1 MNDELKSLFEF
12 ASSHIDLG
20 NYEEFVANMSTTE
33 NRKSFYDFATN
44 YGLDLGDYD
53 AYENA
58 LKKKELGDPAT
69 MDMEAARETFGEDFF
84 TSVLAGQEDVS
95 PKAADDAFKAY
106 SRLRVG
112 EELLAPVI
120 DRAKEVA
127 PKAWEI
133 AGNIEIPEVE
143 VSSNPEI
150 NQKLVED
157 AELSGFSKS
166 DQTTLRM
173 VKGSSVF
180 KTAFQKNPRRFIS
193 EKGLELLQNIVRNK
207 QREEQQATKAREDYF
222 GAAPT
227 GGLEFGVYEAQ
238 QRGIAGS
245 NEMVGKV
252 LTPFDD
258 QLSDASNILSY
269 YKENYDEAVDIAAR
283 VKKGIDVSNEE
294 KDLLRSMTGLE
305 ELIPV
310 AQQFISIYDD
320 GTKLLQAQALTPKEA
335 RQYSDFVQ
343 KASKL
348 SDIIGEVPDWL
359 VGGLDAF
366 SRSGT
371 GSIIAAGVN
380 YLSSG
385 NPDFTSLE
393 ELRRDEDGNL
403 VGVDAPVASTVATMG
418 GVMMDFA
425 VAKGMTEG
433 LAVTARV
440 TGLTRG
446 FNTMLGSLST
456 GARVPFIADLTNT
469 MNAVRA
475 TAQDIAI
482 IEGVSTET
490 AIAAAI
496 EQTPKAARYFD
507 LFAKGKGVLTQSAEF
522 AAFESY
528 AKFGEQLKSASMGGD
543 FNAWEVLAAIP
554 EGAVTGAVIGQT
566 KIFGDKIFKRG
577 PVTLSAAK
585 RKRYLSEVDDA
596 YQELKFKYSA
606 GVIGK
611 DQAQMM
617 ARQIAKQE
625 AAAIDIALNRV
636 TLPGADVMAG
646 FNSAVL
652 EGAAFA
658 FVSAGIHGEPLT
670 GESIMDSIEFIL
682 MMKYGGKGMQ
692 YFKLG
697 ANAMTDPKSRAQLA
711 QRINAAW
718 ESGLSQQYTE
728 AKTAAEKQAAASE
741 AFKQISNIYS
751 DAQIL
756 GGEAAKNS
764 LAKRAEVVNQI
775 NETTD
780 RIIITTEGL
789 LENVSNG
796 GGQELRDAFEYA
808 SEVVDAGGEITLEA
822 MDKALDAAKLMLAD
836 AKAMPTEAEGGSI
849 SAEHKDIVIKVIDN
863 WINKLSNY
871 EGTYVDVRSVDAK
884 TTSVSTTVSQKNR
897 REVSTGF
904 RGTRRLLDGAEA
916 EVRDAD
922 GNLLGTARLTRDKS
936 NGQIIVRGQS
946 NRLKANESLKKI
958 KFLGSVLGDN
968 GELIGLKY
976 EVTSGKNETPYELM
990 FKAEANGDHL
1000 FDVAVFEAQK
1010 VRGRVSRAE
1019 VVFSTTESVEFGP
1032 ETVEREFINSPQV
1045 GVVAGRTVDGREFE
1059 LPQEYGSFNHGNRK
1073 YAVLGG
1079 QEVDIEA
1086 KARYLFP
1093 IKNKKQL
1100 ANAMQTIEAL
1110 HKQALANGNYV
1121 VVFQK
1126 QSEVVEKARELS
1138 NDQAPA
1144 NVGAFYH
1151 EATNTQY
1158 ISLEGINE
1166 VFHEAG
1172 HTDLLKLRE
1181 ANPFAYNALTAQISE
1196 LFLPTRSH
1204 SEGTRDSGKEVS
1216 YMTWAAKR
1224 YGVNKPLA
1232 ELYDEASAEFLRD
1245 VKLGK
1250 IKLNKGLR
1258 NTMAQLANGAE
1269 GKPSI
1274 NLDVTS
1280 IPKIEDLVG
1289 QNQASIVEGRGM
1301 TFDRET
1307 GDVIFDSLVAQNK
1320 ELWGGVKFSLEEQA
1334 KATKERQ
1341 EFKAWFGN
1349 SKAVEADGTPT
1360 VWGHM
1365 TRAKFDTFE
1374 RRNAGIFL
1382 FKLTGEMSAGIS
1394 EWEMLYRDIMPTSN
1408 DRVIYENVTK
1418 PGEETKFEIRKVEGD
1433 ELVATASSLQE
1444 AKDFTFTWNDSY
1456 SVVPLF
1462 VKAEKPL
1469 DYENPSPNFVKEFAD
1484 AFVARFEPTLKDG
1497 SDYYDSILR
1506 TMGDSTPAKSA
1517 EDLRAQGETYGK
1529 RILDGSWQ
1537 VIELADEIIQKMG
1550 YDSYYVEEFGIKNLA
1565 VFNADQ
1571 MKSTFNKEF
1580 NPNDLRFSI
1589 IGEVGAY
1596 MQPEKLE
1603 LLDKAKVMRGV
1614 GNTAEEIWAA
1624 TGWMFDADGKW
1635 KSEVDDSGAV
1645 LRPDWNQ
1652 KRSVKKSDLS
1662 EAEWK
1667 ELYSLRRA
1675 VEMDAQGTVKLTQA
1689 QLDRINALEN
1699 RLTTKKSL
1707 REVLDF
1713 PVLFQMYPELENT
1726 VFESELLSGGTLG
1739 YYNPGI
1745 NKLVLHSKLRPE
1757 MALSVMLH
1765 EVQHGIQRQ
1774 EGFATGGNQGTWK
1787 YILDSYKN
1795 FSTNIYAVDRYKG
1808 KVFTEA
1814 ELDAEIANLGKE
1826 IQSET
1831 RTANK
1836 YIKSLRSQLDSAIKR
1851 NASPSS
1857 IKNISLEITREE
1869 AKYQDAIGKLN
1880 DRVNQYK
1887 QAKVDLAAEREKV
1900 WGPAFRMVTD
1910 LKAKGLGSFDIYQR
1924 LLGEIEAR
1932 NVQTRAKTGDR
1943 TKIFTATADVAY
1955 SDAVVYGQGESVK
1968 KPLRWSLTEAEGGV
1982 LKQRNNDE
1990 LLGLIPQKQRVFGKN
2005 MPTLDSKPRRVTAAS
2020 GELFSEY
2027 VARVG
2032 PGEKELLANK
2042 ANMTPEKIS
2051 EVVSQAFE
2059 QAIKEASYGD
2069 PKLEADLRAKAKK
2082 FNITIPD
2089 ASFVHRS
2096 LNEATTNERFWYEVS
2111 ADKFIKLFGN
2121 EFTPK
2126 EIHQI
2131 IKLVGATSPRT
2142 GPLENFR
2149 RSISAFALHLQGK
2162 PIDTT
2167 ILIDKTVTEALFSD
2181 EFSGD
2186 AALKITNFADTFA
2199 YIAGLTNRA
2208 PLSTNDVWVNWL
2220 FKSNAENAFAGNTD
2234 LYDMVSRWFIN
2245 TTKAVNESLPSGAE
2259 PLQPWQ
2265 LQALLWTR
2273 GRIETNKAE
2282 DGDDM
2287 ASVFDVIERQMAD
2300 AGIDMP
2306 NGEFTREIMLR
2317 EELPILLS
2325 PMIQSQ
2331 YDAKTALVA
2340 AETGSDRLV
2349 LMERAASKA
2358 KEFGVSDKLIERH
2371 ITGPLARIER
2381 EFRSMIGTKAS
2392 DSIIRKHDPNVSSQ
2406 KRSVVSYLMNAIHTS
2421 VSTASRIKLDAYEYV
2436 KGDGGVRV
2444 SIPLAHFVQSGRAMN
2459 AVEANVFMQTI
2470 GLGLGEGKYELN
2482 RFEVAKTGQESNAV
2496 GVLFEGTA
2504 LEPDQLASLSSMLD
2518 VKMNVRNVPNGT
2530 FVEISERGSVDPA
2543 VYGEVIE
2550 GLGISAYKF
2559 VPLYHE
2565 SQGAEVSRKSLN
2577 QSIREL
2583 AKSSQDGLK
2592 SEGSKRNWEQRVSKI
2607 EKTVNI
2613 LKDIKREADAS
2624 ARDHLKSL
2632 YKMSTEDSRTE
2643 LSQSNMAK
2651 AIDAVRE
2658 QMIKEGHNPSRLK
2671 FSLIDPPRIHEENV
2685 SDFADA
2691 DLRMTKA
2698 NMLRAARSSEY
2709 RTKWIERNVD
2719 KALREIEDSSRPWKD
2734 AMRELG
2740 RERAYKVFRNKWGA
2754 DGMVREAYAEVY
2766 EKIFAD
2772 ISADEYAGFSDA
2784 IAVRRIGAIFKS
2796 WVEKIETNQSNIE
2809 TNNFMIEMLEAQL
2822 SVETDRDAKKAL
2834 RRQIS
2839 DLTKDNRRMADA
2851 NDVMTDKVFK
2861 YKDHYTDGVAGLEVK
2876 YTDPKNK
2883 VSEGWDDA
2891 VAMATAKFQY
2901 LDEMYKNTLFRDF
2914 SNDSARI
2921 EGKINDYFSETRKLL
2936 DMLHSEGILT
2946 DARLEGMDGID
2957 YTRIEYMN
2965 YVLTEF
2971 LADDVVSQASS
2982 AEAEQYIKGLN
2993 YGSTSKPFVNPEH
3006 DMATMISN
3014 AHRAIFEN
3022 RAKRAML
3029 GAFIEH
3035 AQVYGYDSQTYIKP
3049 LVPGE
3054 SNPGYESMSY
3064 YDAGQRVEVLVRRDL
3079 YDSYKSPARPAV
3091 APFQFTNNLL
3101 KSLATG
3107 VNPRFAIKN
3116 YLRDN
3121 LYAAMF
3127 TTHFD
3132 MKDGLGRG
3140 FLPITLARAFKASSK
3155 GMAEYIR
3162 DRKGVEK
3169 DAIIRMATEQGFFFD
3184 GLIRQGIEAGRDNPY
3199 GDIKVSQAGQ
3209 TEKAGLWSKG
3219 FSAVKEILS
3228 ASEYGMRVAI
3238 LKNSFEMSQA
3248 KFMEQNGRKPN
3259 AAETEQMMVDAVYE
3273 ARSFIDFSKGGRT
3286 AKMIDAY
3293 VPYFNAAVQGTVNAM
3308 RGVKN
3313 DPLMF
3318 SYKASQY
3325 VGAKSMFYM
3334 WNTGMMFKLM
3344 ANLLMDS
3351 DEELAKE
3358 YETLAEDMR
3367 FDYLTIDPMEM
3378 ENNQI
3383 LMIPVKQKKDEK
3395 FMTIKFP
3402 TPPELAPI
3410 NVATEALMK
3419 NALGDQ
3425 TMTDEGEARELLRGL
3440 SGLFII
3446 PDATSSPLIKGS
3458 IAALFNYDTFMMR
3471 NIDRDDIVP
3480 GLNYAPERDNKAFYV
3495 AANAIN
3501 KVPVLSNID
3510 WMNSPKRLQSAFYS
3524 FLPQSNTFVNLSS
3537 RVVDFGLAKLL
3548 DQPPL
3553 EKRSNWNDFIGIVD
3567 ARRNISS
3574 AFNADL
3580 IDREA
3585 NSVQYKIDAD
3595 VKSATLNA
3603 IKDKSPSQIKFSDGI
3618 DALTKYVE
3626 SSNLSE
3632 EQKSRAVLTYS
3643 KVIISKMLPDG
3654 AYGLSNLESEEG
3666 LARVIFNI
3674 KQINEDR
3681 AREIW
3686 TSLNQAGLL
3695 TDRVAGEFLRIQE
3708 AQDAKDKERQ

>member
-12 ASSHIDLG
+12 ASSYIDLG
-20 NYEEFVANMSTTE
+20 SYDEFVTNMGTTE
-33 NRKSFYDFATN
+33 SRKSFYDFAVDM
-44 YGLDLGDYD
+44 GLELGEYD
-53 AYENA
+53 AYEAA
-58 LKKKELGDPAT
+58 LKKKELGAPAT
-69 MDMEAARETFGEDFF
+69 MDMEVARENFGEDFF
-84 TSVLAGQEDVS
+84 SSVLAGQEDVS
-95 PKAADDAFKAY
+95 PRAADDAFKAY

-112 EELLAPVI
+112 SELLTPVVN
-120 DRAKEVA
+120 RAKEIA
-127 PKAWEI
+127 PKAFEV
-133 AGNIEIPEVE
+133 AGQIDLEEVA
-143 VSSNPEI
+143 VSSNPEV
-150 NQKLVED
+150 NAKLIED
-157 AELSGFSKS
+157 AELSGFAKN

-173 VKGSSVF
+173 VKNSDVF
-180 KTAFQKNPRRFIS
+180 RRAFQKNPKRFLS
-193 EKGLELLQNIVRNK
+193 EKGLGLLSNIVRNRK
-207 QREEQQATKAREDYF
+207 NEERANQKAREDYF

-227 GGLEFGVYEAQ
+227 GSLEYGVYEFG
-238 QRGIAGS
+238 QRDIAGS
-245 NEMVGKV
+245 NEIVSKV
-252 LTPFDD
+252 LNPFDN
-258 QLSDASNILSY
+258 QLYDATNILSY
-269 YKENYDEAVDIAAR
+269 YQENYDEAVDIASR
-283 VKKGIDVSNEE
+283 VKKGLEVSNDE
-294 KDLLRSMTGLE
+294 KGLLRSMTGLE
-305 ELIPV
+305 ELVPV
-310 AQQFISIYDD
+310 AQQFVGIYDD
-320 GTKLLQAQALTPKEA
+320 GTKLLQAQAMTPKEA
-335 RQYSDFVQ
+335 RQYAEFLQ
-343 KASKL
+343 KSSKL
-348 SDIIGEVPDWL
+348 TDIIGEVPDWL
-359 VGGLDAF
+359 VSGVDAF

-371 GSIIAAGVN
+371 GQLISAGVN
-380 YLSSG
+380 YLNSG
-385 NPDFTSLE
+385 NPDFVSLD

-403 VGVDAPVASTVATMG
+403 VGIDAPIASTVATMG
-418 GVMMDFA
+418 GVMYDFA
-425 VAKGMTEG
+425 VAKGIVKGAAIGAEF
-433 LAVTARV
+433 

-446 FNTMLGSLST
+446 FNTMLTSLST
-456 GARVPFIADLTNT
+456 SARIPFVADLTNT

-475 TAQDIAI
+475 AAQDIAI
-482 IEGVSTET
+482 IEGVETEA

-496 EQTPKAARYFD
+496 EQTPKAARYLD
-507 LFAKGKGVLTQSAEF
+507 LFAKGKGVITQSAEF

-528 AKFGEQLKSASMGGD
+528 AKFGEQLNVASKGGD
-543 FNAWEVLAAIP
+543 FDAWAVLEAIP
-554 EGAVTGAVIGQT
+554 GGAITGATIGTT

-577 PVTLSAAK
+577 SVTLSAAK
-585 RKRYLSEVDDA
+585 RKKYLSEVDNA
-596 YQELKFKYSA
+596 YQELSFKYAA
-606 GVIGK
+606 GAITK
-611 DQAQMM
+611 DQALMM
-617 ARQIAKQE
+617 SRQIAKQE
-625 AAAIDIALNRV
+625 AKLIDIALDRA
-636 TLPGADVMAG
+636 TLPGADVLAG

-670 GESIMDSIEFIL
+670 ADSIIDSIEFIL
-682 MMKYGGKGMQ
+682 MMKYGGKAMQ
-692 YFKLG
+692 YMKIGG
-697 ANAMTDPKSRAQLA
+697 AAMVDPKSRATLA
-711 QRINAAW
+711 AKVNAAW
-718 ESGLSQQYTE
+718 ESGLSQRYTE
-728 AKTAAEKQAAASE
+728 AKTAAEKRAAASE
-741 AFKQISNIYS
+741 AFKVISNIYS
-751 DAQIL
+751 DAEIL
-756 GGEAAKNS
+756 GGAAASNS
-764 LAKRAEVVNQI
+764 LKKRTEFVNEL

-808 SEVVDAGGEITLEA
+808 SEVMDAGGEIPLEA
-822 MDKALDAAKLMLAD
+822 MEKSLDAAKLMLAD
-836 AKAMPTEAEGGSI
+836 ARSMPTDAEGGSI
-849 SAEHKDIVIKVIDN
+849 SQEHKDIVVKVIDN

-871 EGTYVDVRSVDAK
+871 EGTYIDVRSVDAK
-884 TTSVSTTVSQKNR
+884 TTSISTTISQKNR
-897 REVSTGF
+897 RAVTTGF

-916 EVRDAD
+916 EVRDAN

-936 NGQIIVRGQS
+936 NGQVIVRGQL
-946 NRLKANESLKKI
+946 NRLKANESIKKI
-958 KFLGSVLGDN
+958 KFLGSVVGDN

-976 EVTSGKNETPYELM
+976 EVTSGKNETPYELL

-1000 FDVAVFEAQK
+1000 YDVALFEAQK
-1010 VRGRVSRAE
+1010 IRGRMSRAE
-1019 VVFSTTESVEFGP
+1019 VAFSTTESFEFGP
-1032 ETVEREFINSPQV
+1032 ETVEREFINPPQV
-1045 GVVAGRTVDGREFE
+1045 GIVAGRTVDGRQFE
-1059 LPQEYGSFNHGNRK
+1059 TPAEYGSFNHGKRK

-1079 QEVDIEA
+1079 PEVDIEA
-1086 KARYLFP
+1086 KARYLFAP
-1093 IKNKKQL
+1093 KNKKQL
-1100 ANAMQTIEAL
+1100 SNAMQTIEAL
-1110 HKQALANGNYV
+1110 HKQALENGNYV

-1126 QSEVVEKARELS
+1126 QAEVVEKAKELS
-1138 NDQAPA
+1138 DGNAPN

-1158 ISLEGINE
+1158 VSLEGINE

-1181 ANPFAYNALTAQISE
+1181 ANPFAYDALTSQISE

-1204 SEGTRDSGKEVS
+1204 AEGGRDSGKEIS

-1224 YGVNKPLA
+1224 YGVNKPLS
-1232 ELYDEASAEFLRD
+1232 ELYDEAAAEFLRD

-1250 IKLNKGLR
+1250 IKMDKRLR
-1258 NTMAQLANGAE
+1258 NTMAQLANGE
-1269 GKPSI
+1269 GGKPSI

-1289 QNQASIVEGRGM
+1289 QNQASIVEGRGI
-1301 TFDRET
+1301 TFDRST
-1307 GDVIFDSLVAQNK
+1307 GDVIFDSLVELNK
-1320 ELWGGVKFSLEEQA
+1320 DQWGGIKFSLEEQA
-1334 KATKERQ
+1334 KVTKDRL
-1341 EFKAWFGN
+1341 EFKNWFGE
-1349 SKAVEADGTPT
+1349 SKTVETDGTPT
-1360 VWGHM
+1360 VYGHM
-1365 TRAKFDTFE
+1365 TRGKFDQFE
-1374 RRNAGIFL
+1374 RRGPGIFL
-1382 FKLTGEMSAGIS
+1382 FKLTGEMADGVT
-1394 EWEMLYRDIMPTSN
+1394 EWETMYQDMVPNGT
-1408 DRVIYENVTK
+1408 DRVYYESVGTPDGPAK
-1418 PGEETKFEIRKVEGD
+1418 YEIRREGSN
-1433 ELVATASSLQE
+1433 ELVATIENFAGARE
-1444 AKDFTFTWNDSY
+1444 FTYTWNKSY
-1456 SVVPLF
+1456 SVIPLF
-1462 VKAEKPL
+1462 AKAEKPW
-1469 DYENPSPNFVKEFAD
+1469 DYDNITPEQKSQFID

-1497 SDYYDSILR
+1497 SDYYDAVLNLLS
-1506 TMGDSTPAKSA
+1506 GFKPATSA
-1517 EDLRAQGETYGK
+1517 EELKTQANAIVENMRSGAWTY
-1529 RILDGSWQ
+1529 IEMFDG
-1537 VIELADEIIQKMG
+1537 IIQQMG
-1550 YDSYYVEEFGIKNLA
+1550 YDSYYVEEFGKKNLA
-1565 VFNADQ
+1565 VFNAGQ
-1571 MKSTFNKEF
+1571 AKSVFSKDF

-1589 IGEVGAY
+1589 IGELGAY

-1603 LLDKAKVMRGV
+1603 MLDKAKVMRGL
-1614 GNTAEEIWAA
+1614 GNTPEEIWAA
-1624 TGWMFDADGKW
+1624 TGWTFDADNKW
-1635 KSEVDDSGAV
+1635 KTEIDDSQAV

-1652 KRSVKKSDLS
+1652 KRSINKSDLS
-1662 EAEWK
+1662 EAEWS

-1675 VEMDAQGTVKLTQA
+1675 VEMDAQGGIKIEQA
-1689 QLDRINALEN
+1689 QLVRLRELEN
-1699 RLTTKKSL
+1699 RITTKKSL

-1713 PVLFQMYPELENT
+1713 PLIFQMYPKLEET
-1726 VFESELLSGGTLG
+1726 IFESETLSGGTLG
-1739 YYNPGI
+1739 YYAPAI
-1745 NKLVLHSKLRPE
+1745 NKLVLHSKLKP
-1757 MALSVMLH
+1757 ALARSVMLH
-1765 EVQHGIQRQ
+1765 ELQHGIQRQ

-1787 YILDSYKN
+1787 IILDSYKN
-1795 FSTNIYAVDRYKG
+1795 FSVTVSPSVMGRKDFDEATIETETKYVNKKIKG
-1808 KVFTEA
+1808 
-1814 ELDAEIANLGKE
+1814 
-1826 IQSET
+1826 ET
-1831 RTANK
+1831 SRVNK
-1836 YIKSLRSQLDSAIKR
+1836 YIKSLQAQRKKALSPEAIRKIDVEIAGVELDYQNFISKENAMLDTLKDVKAQLETA
-1851 NASPSS
+1851 
-1857 IKNISLEITREE
+1857 REE
-1869 AKYQDAIGKLN
+1869 K
-1880 DRVNQYK
+1880 
-1887 QAKVDLAAEREKV
+1887 
-1900 WGPAFRMVTD
+1900 WGPAFRKVNE
-1910 LKAKGLGSFDIYQR
+1910 LKARGLGSFDIYER
-1924 LLGEIEAR
+1924 LLGEIESR
-1932 NVQTRAKTGDR
+1932 NVQKRAETNER
-1943 TKIFTATADVAY
+1943 TKTFEQTADVAY
-1955 SDAVVYGQGESVK
+1955 ADNVVINTGEPVRP
-1968 KPLRWSLTEAEGGV
+1968 PLRWSLTSEEGGI
-1982 LKQRNNDE
+1982 LKQRNNEE
-1990 LLGLIPQKQRVFGKN
+1990 LLNLIPQTDRVFGKN
-2005 MPTLDSKPRRVTAAS
+2005 MPTLSSKPRRVTAVS
-2020 GELFSEY
+2020 GEFFSDY
-2027 VARVG
+2027 VTRVG
-2032 PGEKELLANK
+2032 AGNKELLANK
-2042 ANMTPEKIS
+2042 ANMSTARVA
-2051 EVVSQAFE
+2051 EVVSEAFE
-2059 QAIKEASYGD
+2059 KAIKDASYGD
-2069 PKLEADLRAKAKK
+2069 ANLEADLRAKAKK
-2082 FNITIPD
+2082 FNVTLPD
-2089 ASFVHRS
+2089 AEFVHRG

-2167 ILIDKTVTEALFSD
+2167 ILIDKTVTEALFSE
-2181 EFSGD
+2181 EFSGE

-2245 TTKAVNESLPSGAE
+2245 TTKAINESLPEGTE

-2287 ASVFDVIERQMAD
+2287 ASVFEVIERQMLD
-2300 AGIDMP
+2300 AGIEMP

-2349 LMERAASKA
+2349 LMERAVAKA
-2358 KEFGVSDKLIERH
+2358 KDLGVSDKLIERH

-2392 DSIIRKHDPNVSSQ
+2392 DSIIRKHDPSTSSQ
-2406 KRSVVSYLMNAIHTS
+2406 KKSVVTYLMNAIQTS
-2421 VSTASRIKLDAYEYV
+2421 VSTASRIKLDAYEYT
-2436 KGDGGVRV
+2436 KGEGGVRV
-2444 SIPLAHFVQSGRAMN
+2444 SIPLAHFVQTGRALN
-2459 AVEANVFMQTI
+2459 AVEANVFMQTV
-2470 GLGLGEGKYELN
+2470 GLGLGDGKYELN
-2482 RFEVAKTGQESNAV
+2482 RFEVAKTAQESNAI
-2496 GVLFEGTA
+2496 GVLFEGTV
-2504 LEPDQLASLSSMLD
+2504 LEPDQLASLSSLLD

-2530 FVEISERGSVDPA
+2530 FVEISERGKVEPS

-2550 GLGISAYKF
+2550 GLGINTYKF

-2583 AKSSQDGLK
+2583 AKSSQDGAK
-2592 SEGSKRNWEQRVSKI
+2592 PEGTKRNWEQRVSKI
-2607 EKTVNI
+2607 EKTINI
-2613 LKDIKREADAS
+2613 LKDIKRETDNS

-2632 YKMSTEDSRTE
+2632 YKMATEDSRTE

-2658 QMIKEGHNPSRLK
+2658 QMIKGGFNPARLK

-2685 SDFADA
+2685 ADFGDA
-2691 DLRMTKA
+2691 DLRLTKS
-2698 NMLRAARSSEY
+2698 NTLRAMRDSTY

-2734 AMRELG
+2734 AMRAIG
-2740 RERAYKVFRNKWGA
+2740 NERAYKIFRNKWGA
-2754 DGMVREAYAEVY
+2754 DGMVREAYGEVY
-2766 EKIFAD
+2766 QKIFSD
-2772 ISADEYAGFSDA
+2772 ITPEEYAGFSDA
-2784 IAVRRIGAIFKS
+2784 VAVRRIGAIFKS
-2796 WVEKIETNQSNIE
+2796 WVEKIETNQANIE
-2809 TNNFMIEMLEAQL
+2809 TNNFQIEMLEMQL
-2822 SVETDRDAKKAL
+2822 KAETDRDAIKAI
-2834 RRQIS
+2834 RREIS
-2839 DLTKDNRRMADA
+2839 DLTKDNKRMSDA

-2861 YKDHYTDGVAGLEVK
+2861 YKDHYTNGVAGLEVK
-2876 YTDPKNK
+2876 YTDPNN
-2883 VSEGWDDA
+2883 VVREGWDDA
-2891 VAMATAKFQY
+2891 VQMAQAKYEY
-2901 LDEMYKNTLFRDF
+2901 LNDMYKNTLFRDF
-2914 SNDSARI
+2914 GNESARI
-2921 EGKINDYFSETRKLL
+2921 EGKIDEYYAETRKLL
-2936 DMLHSEGILT
+2936 DMLHEEGILT

-2957 YTRIEYMN
+2957 YTRVEYMN

-2971 LADDVVSQASS
+2971 LADNVISQASS

-2993 YGSTSKPFVNPEH
+2993 YGSTSKPFVNPEY
-3006 DMATMISN
+3006 DMATMISS
-3014 AHRAIFEN
+3014 AHRAVFEN
-3022 RAKRAML
+3022 RAKKAMI

-3035 AQVYGYDSQTYIKP
+3035 AQLYGFDSQNYIKQ
-3049 LVPGE
+3049 LIAGE

-3064 YDAGQRVEVLVRRDL
+3064 YDNGQRVEVLVRRDL

-3101 KSLATG
+3101 KTLATG

-3132 MKDGLGRG
+3132 MKDGFGRG

-3155 GMAEYIR
+3155 GMADYVR

-3169 DAIIRMATEQGFFFD
+3169 DDLIRLATEQGFFFD

-3209 TEKAGLWSKG
+3209 TEKATLWSSG
-3219 FSAVKEILS
+3219 FNYVKEILS
-3228 ASEYGMRVAI
+3228 ASEYGMRVSI
-3238 LKNSFEMSQA
+3238 LKTTFEQANA
-3248 KFMEQNGRKPN
+3248 KFMEDNGRKPN
-3259 AAETEQMMVDAVYE
+3259 DKEVEEMMIDAVYE

-3313 DPLMF
+3313 DPLLF

-3344 ANLLMDS
+3344 ANLLFDT

-3358 YETLAEDMR
+3358 YEALAEEMR
-3367 FDYLTIDPMEM
+3367 FDYLTIDPLEM

-3383 LMIPVKQKKDEK
+3383 IMIPIKQKKDEK
-3395 FMTIKFP
+3395 FMTIKMP
-3402 TPPELAPI
+3402 TPPELAVI

-3419 NALGDQ
+3419 NALGDK
-3425 TMTDEGEARELLRGL
+3425 TMTDEGEARELINAM
-3440 SGLFII
+3440 SGLFIV

-3480 GLNYAPERDNKAFYV
+3480 SLNYAPERDNKAFYV

-3510 WMNSPKRLQSAFYS
+3510 WMNSPKRLQRTFYS

-3537 RVVDFGLAKLL
+3537 RIVDYGLANLL
-3548 DQPPL
+3548 DQPAL

-3585 NSVQYKIDAD
+3585 NSVQYKIDNE
-3595 VKSATLNA
+3595 VKSATLGA
-3603 IKDKSPSQIKFSDGI
+3603 IKDKSPSEIMFSDGI
-3618 DALTKYVE
+3618 EALTKYVE
-3626 SSNLSE
+3626 SNNLSE

-3654 AYGLSNLESEEG
+3654 AYGLSNMESEEG

-3674 KQINEDR
+3674 KQVNESK

-3686 TSLNQAGLL
+3686 TSMNQAGLL

-3708 AQDAKDKERQ
+3708 QQDANDRERQ